1 MLKCAGN
8 EDIITMKADD
18 TGDVV
23 TFMFESPGTF
33 PTLLPSPA
41 PSSTSETTCRM
52 PPAVPSPACASTAA
66 CARVPGRA
74 IDRDLSDVF
83 KLGPSELSS
92 QTKSESPATAT
103 RGSTSTLDADR
114 APPGRP
120 ILLLF

>member
-1 MLKCAGN
+1 
-8 EDIITMKADD
+8 MKADD

-33 PTLLPSPA
+33 PPFSPPQRPLRRPKRPVECLRPSP
-41 PSSTSETTCRM
+41 P
-52 PPAVPSPACASTAA
+52 PACASTAA

-74 IDRDLSDVF
+74 IARDLSDVF

-92 QTKSESPATAT
+92 KTKSGSPATAT